1 MPHSRRQFL
10 LATSAA
16 AAATSCSGRS
26 AGGPWNAHIVL
37 LGDSIFDNAPYVPG
51 KPDVIEQLQKALGTN
66 GKATLLARDGDVTAS
81 IEDQLRGVPA
91 DATHLVLSVG
101 GNDAL
106 GHIGMIERAVE
117 NSSAVFTELAEVH
130 AQFRMDYSKMLVAVQ
145 KRGLPTT
152 VCLIYDSNFDAS
164 RKPQADV
171 ALTIFNDVILRS
183 AGHAGL
189 PVIDLRRIFDKRE
202 DYANAIEPSEIGGA
216 KMARVI
222 VEVVRAHDFAKGRTI
237 LYA

>member
-10 LATSAA
+10 VTTSAA
-16 AAATSCSGRS
+16 AAVASCSGQS
-26 AGGPWNAHIVL
+26 ARVPHVVL
-37 LGDSIFDNAPYVPG
+37 LGDSIFDNAQYVPG
-51 KPDVIEQLQKALGTN
+51 KPDVIEQLRAALGSN

-81 IEDQLRGVPA
+81 IEEQLRGVPA

-106 GHIGMIERAVE
+106 GHIGMLERAVQS
-117 NSSAVFTELAEVH
+117 SSAVFTELAEVQ
-130 AQFRMDYSKMLVAVQ
+130 AQFRMGYTKMLAAVQ

-164 RKPQADV
+164 RKAQADV
-171 ALTIFNDVILRS
+171 ALTIFNDAILRS

-189 PVIDLRRIFDKRE
+189 PVIDLRRIFDQRE

-216 KMARVI
+216 KMVRVI
-222 VEVVRAHDFAKGRTI
+222 LEVVRAHDFVKGRTT